1 MNNTKT
7 RLELLISKYKED
19 KEHLEQCSSPREVG
33 YRNGMNKGSANT
45 LGCVIRDLNNILE
58 GMSDE

>member
-1 MNNTKT
+1 MNSTKT

-19 KEHLEQCSSPREVG
+19 KEHLEQGSNPREVG
-33 YRNGMNKGSANT
+33 YRNGMSKGSANT
-45 LGCVIRDLNNILE
+45 LGLVIRDLENVLE